1 MIDIRKACIED
12 YTSLCSV
19 YDELDSLHLQNHPEL
34 FKKPLISSRDES
46 DIKNIIEDPN
56 RELFVA
62 EYNSEI
68 IGFTEC
74 FIATSIVHPVIKER
88 KWIQLDN
95 IAVKSKYQNKKVG
108 NLLLKKVKEWAKEKN
123 INRIELTVY
132 SFNANTISFY
142 GKNGFNEISKKM
154 YLDF

>member
-1 MIDIRKACIED
+1 MINIRKARIED
-12 YTSLCSV
+12 YFSLCSV

-46 DIKNIIEDPN
+46 DIKNIIEDSN

-62 EYNSEI
+62 EYNFEI

-74 FIATSIVHPVIKER
+74 FIATSIDHPVIKER
-88 KWIQLDN
+88 KWVQLDN
-95 IAVKSKYQNKKVG
+95 IAVKSEYQNKKVG
-108 NLLLKKVKEWAKEKN
+108 NLLLEKVKEWAKEKN

-132 SFNANTISFY
+132 SFNTNTISFY
-142 GKNGFNEISKKM
+142 EKKGFNEISKKM